1 MHGVALQKDH
11 PQYCARFDMDP
22 EQSVAT
28 RKEILQMAT
37 ASGLKLYGMH
47 FPDPYYLKIQ
57 R

>member
-1 MHGVALQKDH
+1 
-11 PQYCARFDMDP
+11 MDP

-28 RKEILQMAT
+28 RKEILQMA
-37 ASGLKLYGMH
+37 AAGGLKLYGMH